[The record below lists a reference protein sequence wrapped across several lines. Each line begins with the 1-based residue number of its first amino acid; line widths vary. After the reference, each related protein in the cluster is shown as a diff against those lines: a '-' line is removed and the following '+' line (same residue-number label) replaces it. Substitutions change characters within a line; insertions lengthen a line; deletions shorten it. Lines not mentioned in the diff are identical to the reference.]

1 MNVVAPS
8 LLLGLDTLLERLA
21 SFGPQARAAGLALGS
36 VLLWATWPTLAT
48 VANPAP
54 PFLIFGLAAAV
65 GFVVSFGVS
74 TAQGKAAGFFATS
87 LRTLAIVTI
96 GLLANNILYLLA
108 INRIGP
114 AEANVISYLWPV
126 LLVAIMARL
135 RRQRLGRVQGLGIAV
150 AFIGAAV
157 AIGPAFENSFDAAG
171 ILLAFFSGLIF
182 AIYAAVR
189 SYGRETHDVV
199 GPSMGL
205 LAVLSLGLHWAFE
218 PSPSL
223 SLPPWLA
230 IAGIGI
236 APLTL
241 SNALWDRAVRTGYTA
256 MISGLAYLTP
266 LASLVLLAV
275 FGVGTVTV
283 YVAAGGL
290 LVVTGALAASGFL
303 PRGRNPRA

>member
-1 MNVVAPS
+1 MNIAVPA
-8 LLLGLDTLLERLA
+8 LRLDLDTLLERLPP
-21 SFGPQARAAGLALGS
+21 FGPQARAASLALGA
-36 VLLWATWPTLAT
+36 VMLWATWPTLAT

-54 PFLIFGLAAAV
+54 PFLIFGLAAAL

-74 TAQGKAAGFFATS
+74 TVKGTVADFFATS
-87 LRTLAIVTI
+87 PRTLAIVTI
-96 GLLANNILYLLA
+96 GLLANNVLYLLA
-108 INRIGP
+108 IRRIGP

-126 LLVAIMARL
+126 LLVAIMARF

-157 AIGPAFENSFDAAG
+157 AIGPAFEKNFDVIG
-171 ILLAFFSGLIF
+171 ILLAFLSGLIF
-182 AIYAAVR
+182 AIYAAIR
-189 SYGRETHDVV
+189 SCGRETHDVV

-205 LAVLSLGLHWAFE
+205 LAVLSLGFHCAIE
-218 PSPSL
+218 PSASL
-223 SLPPWLA
+223 SLSRWLA

-256 MISGLAYLTP
+256 MISGIAYLTP

-275 FGVGTVTV
+275 FGVGTVS
-283 YVAAGGL
+283 VALAVGAL
-290 LVVTGALAASGFL
+290 SVVIGALAASGLL
-303 PRGRNPRA
+303 PGSGKTRA

>member
-218 PSPSL
+218 PSASL
-223 SLPPWLA
+223 SLPQGLA

-241 SNALWDRAVRTGYTA
+241 SNALWDSAVRTGYMA

-266 LASLVLLAV
+266 LASLILLAV

>member
-1 MNVVAPS
+1 MNVATPS
-8 LLLGLDTLLERLA
+8 LLLGLDTLLERLPP
-21 SFGPQARAAGLALGS
+21 FGPQARAAGIALGA
-36 VLLWATWPTLAT
+36 VLLWSTWPTLAT

-65 GFVVSFGVS
+65 GFVISFGVS
-74 TAQGKAAGFFATS
+74 TAQGKTADFFATS
-87 LRTLAIVTI
+87 PRTLAIVTI

-108 INRIGP
+108 IRRIGP

-135 RRQRLGRVQGLGIAV
+135 RRQLLGRVQGLGIAG

-157 AIGPAFENSFDAAG
+157 AIGPAFDNGFDATG

-205 LAVLSLGLHWAFE
+205 LAVLALGFHWAFE
-218 PSPSL
+218 PSASL
-223 SLPPWLA
+223 SLPQGLA

-241 SNALWDRAVRTGYTA
+241 SNALWDRAVRTGCTA
-256 MISGLAYLTP
+256 MISGIAYLTP

-275 FGVGTVTV
+275 FGVGTVSTT
-283 YVAAGGL
+283 VAAGAL
-290 LVVTGALAASGFL
+290 LVVIGALAASGFL
-303 PRGRNPRA
+303 PGSGKTRA